1 MSRRNE
7 IIRRL
12 LSGLTDSQLENL
24 VLVRE
29 EARPIPAARRQRE
42 ACPIPTPRKNV
53 QQFIQYFETNPVPHY
68 RPILAPRTKKQQPVP
83 APRTRINVKRRALK
97 GFTQSFEI
105 SLKSDRDALI

>member
-29 EARPIPAARRQRE
+29 EARPIPAERRQRE

-53 QQFIQYFETNPVPHY
+53 QQLIQYFETNPVPHY

-83 APRTRINVKRRALK
+83 APRTRINVKRRALH
-97 GFTQSFEI
+97 SR
-105 SLKSDRDALI
+105 LKYH

>member
-7 IIRRL
+7 LIRRL
-12 LSGLTDSQLENL
+12 LSGLTDSELENL
-24 VLVRE
+24 VRVRQ
-29 EARPIPAARRQRE
+29 EARPILAPRRQRE
-42 ACPIPTPRKNV
+42 ACPIPTPTKNV
-53 QQFIQYFETNPVPHY
+53 QQLIQYFEANPIPHY